1 MIGDIERMHELVVG
15 LCDDL
20 LRGERTKTELADA
33 VMEMVKAIKVK
44 RFDMKYRQ

>member
-1 MIGDIERMHELVVG
+1 MVGDLERMHELVVG
-15 LCDDL
+15 LCDEL
-20 LRGERTKTELADA
+20 LRGERTKQGVADE